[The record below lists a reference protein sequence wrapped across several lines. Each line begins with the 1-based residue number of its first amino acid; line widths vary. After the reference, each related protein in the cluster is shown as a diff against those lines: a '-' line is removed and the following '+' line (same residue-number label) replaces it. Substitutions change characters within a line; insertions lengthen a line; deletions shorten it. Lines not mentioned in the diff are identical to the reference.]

1 MILRGAFVKL
11 LRLDS
16 KFKALAVIGYRQ
28 SAKTIP
34 ERQLFEDKP
43 YVLPEN
49 PDTKKKVL
57 ENPREF
63 LASFSEDVVW
73 NEIQRMPDII
83 SYLQGI
89 SDGINDSGQYILT
102 GSNNFSPKT

>member
-16 KFKALAVIGYRQ
+16 KFKGLAVIGSRQ

-43 YVLPEN
+43 YILPEN
-49 PDTKKKVL
+49 PDTKKSFRESQGVISKFHRRCSL
-57 ENPREF
+57 E
-63 LASFSEDVVW
+63 
-73 NEIQRMPDII
+73 
-83 SYLQGI
+83 
-89 SDGINDSGQYILT
+89 
-102 GSNNFSPKT
+102 